1 MKARAAQSGTCA
13 EERTRAL
20 VPNWSRA
27 GRGRACLNPP
37 DPLCR
42 PDVLRGAGLS
52 THGREHPT
60 AVRGWP
66 ADPARDEWIAT
77 GHDHAAGRCRPA
89 YDPRALGARAR
100 SPRPTV
106 WLLRFDERRRR
117 VWGWD
122 PLPVA

>member
-89 YDPRALGARAR
+89 YDPRALGHVREARGQLFGFC
-100 SPRPTV
+100 V
-106 WLLRFDERRRR
+106 LMN
-117 VWGWD
+117 
-122 PLPVA
+122 VAGVFGIGTH